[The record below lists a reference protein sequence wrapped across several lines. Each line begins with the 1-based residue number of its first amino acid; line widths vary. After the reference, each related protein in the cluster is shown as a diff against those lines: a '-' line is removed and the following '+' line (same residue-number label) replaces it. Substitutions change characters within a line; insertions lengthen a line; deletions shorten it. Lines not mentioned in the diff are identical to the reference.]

1 MYLEIDGAY
10 GEGGGQI
17 LRSALAL
24 SAILQQPIKVKDIR
38 AGRKNPGLAPQHLT
52 GVNAVAAITEAEVKG
67 AEIGSQELT
76 FIPNALK
83 AGDYV
88 FDVAANRPS
97 AGAISLVFQ
106 AIALPLAFAN
116 APSTVILRG
125 GTHVS
130 WSPTVHYIQEI
141 FLPHAALF
149 GFHAK
154 FSLDKWGWYPKGGG
168 EAVVEIQPIS
178 RNEEDGKP
186 ALQWTQLLERGGLM
200 EIRGVSALSNLP
212 QHVAQRQR
220 RQVAR
225 RLRDVSAKTTIEL
238 VNASAIGQGTLV
250 FLEAIFENT
259 SAGFSSLGE
268 RGKRAEKVA
277 DEACQELK
285 EFLSTNAAID
295 HHLADQL
302 IPLMSLAVFFAKFEK
317 TSSFEKAPGQSAFRT
332 SKITGH
338 LTTNIWVAEQFLPVK
353 FQVDGEVG
361 EPGEVSV

>member
-38 AGRKNPGLAPQHLT
+38 AGRRNPGLAAQHLT
-52 GVNAVAAITEAEVKG
+52 GVNAVADITEAEVKG

-76 FIPNALK
+76 FIPHALK

-106 AIALPLAFAN
+106 AIALPLAFAD
-116 APSTVILRG
+116 ATSTVTLRG

-130 WSPTVHYIQEI
+130 WSPTIHYIQEI

-149 GFHAK
+149 GFQAK
-154 FSLDKWGWYPKGGG
+154 ISLNKWGWYPKGGG

-178 RNEEDGKP
+178 RNEEDEKP
-186 ALQWTQLLERGGLM
+186 VLRHIQLLERGELLK
-200 EIRGVSALSNLP
+200 IRGISASSNLP

-220 RQVAR
+220 QQSMR
-225 RLRDVSAKTTIEL
+225 RLRDVSAKITIEL
-238 VNASAIGQGTLV
+238 MNAPAIGQGTLV
-250 FLEAIFENT
+250 FLKAIFENT
-259 SAGFSSLGE
+259 SVGFSSLGE

-277 DEACQELK
+277 DEVCQELK
-285 EFLSTNAAID
+285 GFLSTNAAID
-295 HHLADQL
+295 RYLADQL
-302 IPLMSLAVFFAKFEK
+302 IPLMALSESPA
-317 TSSFEKAPGQSAFRT
+317 AFRT
-332 SKITGH
+332 SKITAH

-353 FQVDGEVG
+353 FQVDGEEG